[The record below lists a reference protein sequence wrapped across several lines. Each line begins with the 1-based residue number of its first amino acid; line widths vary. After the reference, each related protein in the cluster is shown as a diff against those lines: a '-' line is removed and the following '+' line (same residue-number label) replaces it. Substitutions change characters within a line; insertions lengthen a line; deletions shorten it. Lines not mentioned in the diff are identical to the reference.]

1 MSVGDGTLNNV
12 TDQHQHE
19 DFSNKHQFSNGILA
33 HQSGKVG
40 PAIILVFMFVII
52 INYENFIAGLTIVG
66 RTPSLEYNK
75 DGYNRVS
82 PSGDLVRRCESP
94 GQGPISA
101 PALPPRSGTN
111 HQDVSMS
118 MVPGVGAY
126 KQYSPATEQAPPLPP
141 PRGAHNPP
149 PTPPRGTTPP
159 PPLPPHNATT
169 GIFSLVSYY
178 TTIVR
183 FYVM

>member
-1 MSVGDGTLNNV
+1 MLQINTNMRTLAININLV
-12 TDQHQHE
+12 TESWPINQVKLDLQ
-19 DFSNKHQFSNGILA
+19 L
-33 HQSGKVG
+33 
-40 PAIILVFMFVII
+40 LFMFVII

-94 GQGPISA
+94 GQGPVSA

-178 TTIVR
+178 TTILR